1 MYVTYIV
8 VGCIVLEFVYGKVGD
23 AIFDSI
29 NKGVRTRLLHLMTD
43 NRRNILFLVLKKT
56 PNYVPVPEG
65 FPGLIFCCCQF
76 SFNRSMYIY
85 PILRMSAEMA
95 MFFKKLPWELFI
107 GRCFD
112 FLDHCLRHIK

>member
-43 NRRNILFLVLKKT
+43 NRRNILFLVLKNT
-56 PNYVPVPEG
+56 PNYVPMPEG
-65 FPGLIFCCCQF
+65 FPGLFFVVANVISIDPCTFILFCGCLPKWRCV
-76 SFNRSMYIY
+76 
-85 PILRMSAEMA
+85 L
-95 MFFKKLPWELFI
+95 KLPWELFI

-112 FLDHCLRHIK
+112 FLDHCLRQLK